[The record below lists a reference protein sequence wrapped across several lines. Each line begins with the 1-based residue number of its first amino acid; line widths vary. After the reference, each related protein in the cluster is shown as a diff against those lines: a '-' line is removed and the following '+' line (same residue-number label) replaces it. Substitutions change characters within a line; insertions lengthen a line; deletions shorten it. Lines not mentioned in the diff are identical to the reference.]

1 VQAGT
6 ANGDAPAWGLC
17 RERCGRG
24 QLMVMHQRGVYVGR
38 DEGGD
43 S

>member
-1 VQAGT
+1 VRAGT
-6 ANGDAPAWGLC
+6 ASGDAPAWGLC

-24 QLMVMHQRGVYVGR
+24 QLVVMHPHGVYVGR
-38 DEGGD
+38 GAGGD